1 MNGQPLDS
9 LPLWGLYLLFVL
21 VFVAFSEIGFRVG
34 SAWIRRWPS
43 DSEGSGVLVGA
54 TLGFMAFSL
63 AFLIGIAVNRFD
75 DRRRLVVD
83 DANAIGTTYLRAG
96 FLTDEGRRQT
106 RELLREY
113 VDDRVEAI
121 QAGSIDGILIRSSQ
135 IHAGLWTIAESEAAA
150 SPQSLPVALFVE
162 ALNNL
167 IDTHERRAVVV
178 TESRI
183 PATVF
188 FAILTVALLSVFLLG
203 VHNSVRGRRNLLPLL
218 ALALALSVVIL
229 LIIDLDR
236 PTEGLL
242 QVSQRAML
250 DLQAQV
256 HSGP

>member
-1 MNGQPLDS
+1 MNGQPLDA
-9 LPLWGLYLLFVL
+9 LPLWGIYALLVL
-21 VFVAFSEIGFRVG
+21 VFLLVSEIGFRVG
-34 SAWIRRWPS
+34 TAWIRRWPS

-54 TLGFMAFSL
+54 TLGFMAFTL

-96 FLTDEGRRQT
+96 FLSDEGGEQA

-113 VDDRVEAI
+113 IDDRVEAI
-121 QAGSIDGILIRSSQ
+121 QAGSIDGILARASQ
-135 IHAGLWTIAESEAAA
+135 IHADLWAIAESEASA

-162 ALNNL
+162 SLNNL

-183 PATVF
+183 PATVL
-188 FAILTVALLSVFLLG
+188 FAILIVAFLSMFLLG
-203 VHNSVRGRRNLLPLL
+203 VHNSLRGRRNLLPLL
-218 ALALALSVVIL
+218 ALALALSVVII
-229 LIIDLDR
+229 LIVDLDR
-236 PTEGLL
+236 PAEGLL
-242 QVSQRAML
+242 RVSQRAML

-256 HSGP
+256 HRGP

>member
-1 MNGQPLDS
+1 MNGQPLDA
-9 LPLWGLYLLFVL
+9 LPLWGLYLLLVL
-21 VFVAFSEIGFRVG
+21 VFLAASETGFRVG
-34 SAWIRRWPS
+34 TAWTRRWPS

-75 DRRRLVVD
+75 DRRRLVVE

-96 FLTDEGRRQT
+96 FLSDQGRLQARD
-106 RELLREY
+106 LLGEY
-113 VDDRVEAI
+113 VDDRVLAI
-121 QAGSIDGILIRSSQ
+121 SSGSLEPILARSSQ
-135 IHAGLWTIAESEAAA
+135 IHAALWTIAEAEAAS
-150 SPQSLPVALFVE
+150 SPQSLPVSLFIE
-162 ALNNL
+162 ALNHL

-188 FAILTVALLSVFLLG
+188 FAILIVALLSVFLLG
-203 VHNSVRGRRNLLPLL
+203 VHNRVRGRRNVLPLL

-229 LIIDLDR
+229 LIVDLDR
-236 PTEGLL
+236 PSEGLL
-242 QVSQRAML
+242 RVSQRAML

-256 HSGP
+256 HGGP